1 MPQET
6 KIKNPHDQIVYN
18 IGYLYTLLE
27 GYFAFAYKEFG
38 LSPAQFNLL
47 MAVKHVGKDEG
58 ISQCQIG
65 KHLYVTA
72 ANITRMIDGLEAH
85 GLLAR
90 SAHLNDRRINLIKI
104 TSKGAVLLD
113 RVWIKHVA
121 AVNALMKKNSAKET
135 EVFNQQLGDFIA
147 EMEEKV
153 AQNKLLEVDPDVI
166 ARHIVD
172 RG

>member
-1 MPQET
+1 MAPEI
-6 KIKNPHDQIVYN
+6 KIKSPHDQIVYN

-27 GYFAFAYKEFG
+27 DYFTFAYKEFG

-58 ISQCQIG
+58 ISQSQIG

-72 ANITRMIDGLEAH
+72 ANITRLIDGLEQQ
-85 GLLAR
+85 GLLLR
-90 SAHLNDRRINLIKI
+90 HAHPQDRRVNLIKI
-104 TSKGAVLLD
+104 TPQGAQLLD

-121 AVNALMKKNSAKET
+121 AVNALLKKYSAKDAQ
-135 EVFNQQLGDFIA
+135 VFNQHLGGFIA
-147 EMEEKV
+147 EMEAKA